1 MSRPA
6 LSIAPPPPPP
16 VVPLAAKLTVFTSQA
31 PETITKV
38 YTLID
43 GELSQ
48 VEGEHM
54 REGMA
59 HTVEVKS
66 AAQLASLLQTLGH
79 NQALSYGLTGRE
91 SIKTFSENEYL
102 KRGAPAGAITRTKDN
117 MNWSNGAG
125 LMLLDYDPRDGAPA
139 LTSDEL
145 QVALATISPE
155 FNNCTRVWWCS
166 ASSHIHHGNKELRGL
181 RGQRV
186 YPFVKDARD
195 IPRAGKVLFKR
206 LWLAGHGYI
215 KIHKNGTTGAR
226 TIIDGEVWQT
236 NRIDY
241 ASGAKCLNGLE
252 QRRGDP
258 VAIEGKLL
266 DTAVALPDLSPA
278 EEELYQMLVKV
289 ETLKVKPEADAIRN
303 AYEAAKAHSDVV
315 TSGKKPTPEN
325 IAQAR
330 AVISEALDNKTL
342 RGEFRIILAS
352 GDSVTVNEILDNPAF
367 YDGMET
373 LDPIEPDYDGG
384 RVVGKLYVAEG
395 TPNLHSFAR
404 GENTY
409 LLKRWFEAAPTHLHD
424 GTPISQVPLSPPP
437 PAIAPVAPA
446 VPHELN
452 KWHSLTREVDL
463 STTVTPPRW
472 ILPNFIAEGIAL
484 IAGGHGVGKTTTLLP
499 LAMTAAGIHEDGY
512 PLAPKHW
519 RHVVYIT
526 EDVGQAKLIINGWMN
541 HAGLDYNHLKERVH
555 IVEASRMP
563 PEQVVQIGQWYAQK
577 YTRAVTTATVGNVD
591 VLPLVVIDTMAATF
605 ELENENDNAE
615 ASRMI
620 ALLKQQ
626 FCNLPVWIVGHVSK
640 GDLSRD
646 GAKSGTPTLRG
657 ASAFEADANQ
667 VLYLVNDDGNRW
679 LVRGKSRFESPWF
692 ELMIETDSR
701 TVTALNAFGDQET
714 LIQRWGIA
722 RPSIK
727 TRTDLM
733 NESKEIAAAR
743 NSEMMTSKICDFIAD
758 AEERREPVIKT
769 EVIKSV
775 AGMGTDAK
783 RELIDKLL
791 NQKRLAE
798 ITLPACVTRLP
809 RERTYLAVL
818 NLSEQEEYKATGA
831 VPEHKTAQYYAIFQQ
846 SEL

>member
-1 MSRPA
+1 MSSPA
-6 LSIAPPPPPP
+6 LSIAPPP
-16 VVPLAAKLTVFTSQA
+16 VVPLNAISASLTVFTSQV

-43 GELSQ
+43 GALSQ

-54 REGMA
+54 REGIA

-79 NQALSYGLTGRE
+79 NQALSYGLTGHE
-91 SIKTFSENEYL
+91 SIKTFSENELL
-102 KRGAPAGAITRTKDN
+102 KRGTPAGAITRTKDN
-117 MNWSNGAG
+117 MSWSDGAG
-125 LMLLDYDPRDGAPA
+125 LMLLDYDPRDDAPA

-145 QVALATISPE
+145 LAALATISPE
-155 FNNCTRVWWCS
+155 FNTCARVWWCS
-166 ASSHIHHGNKELRGL
+166 ASSHIYHGDKELRGL

-206 LWLAGHGYI
+206 LWLAGYGYI

-241 ASGAKCLNGLE
+241 ASGAKCLNGLD

-258 VAIEGKLL
+258 VAVEGKLL
-266 DTAVALPDLSPA
+266 DTAAALPDLSPA

-289 ETLKVKPEADAIRN
+289 ETLKVKAEVDAIRN
-303 AYEAAKAHSDVV
+303 TYEAAKAHSDVV

-325 IAQAR
+325 INQAR
-330 AVISEALDNKTL
+330 AVVSEALDNKTL

-352 GDSVTVNEILDNPAF
+352 GDSVSVNEILDNPAF

-395 TPNLHSFAR
+395 APNLHSFAR

-409 LLKRWFEAAPTHLHD
+409 LLKRGFGAAPTHHHD

-437 PAIAPVAPA
+437 PPPPAIAPVA
-446 VPHELN
+446 PHELN

-463 STTVTPPRW
+463 SATVTPPRW

-499 LAMTAAGIHEDGY
+499 LAMAAAGIHEDGY
-512 PLAPKHW
+512 QLAPKHW

-541 HAGLDYNHLKERVH
+541 AAGLDYDHLKERVH

-563 PEQVVQIGQWYAQK
+563 PEQVVRIGQWYAQK
-577 YTRAVTTATVGNVD
+577 YTRTVTTATVGDVD

-646 GAKSGTPTLRG
+646 GAKSGNPTLRG
-657 ASAFEADANQ
+657 ASAFEADSNQ

-701 TVTALNAFGDQET
+701 TVTALNAFGDQEQ

-727 TRTDLM
+727 TRTDLI
-733 NESKEIAAAR
+733 NENKEVAKANAELVTV
-743 NSEMMTSKICDFIAD
+743 SEICDFI
-758 AEERREPVIKT
+758 EEAVERNEVLTKT
-769 EVIKSV
+769 EV
-775 AGMGTDAK
+775 AK
-783 RELIDKLL
+783 GVKGNYRENLKIIDKLL
-791 NQKRLAE
+791 NQKRLAF
-798 ITLPACVTRLP
+798 IPLPALVTGR
-809 RERTYLAVL
+809 RIEQDFLAVL
-818 NLSEQEEYKATGA
+818 NLKEQEEYKTSGE
-831 VPEHKTAQYYAIFQQ
+831 VPDHKTAQYYAICQQ
-846 SEL
+846 PEV